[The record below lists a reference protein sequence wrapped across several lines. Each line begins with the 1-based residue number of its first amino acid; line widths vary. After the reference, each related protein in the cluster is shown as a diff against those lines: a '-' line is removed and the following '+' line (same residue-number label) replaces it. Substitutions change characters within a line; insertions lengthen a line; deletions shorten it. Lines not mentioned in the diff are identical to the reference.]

1 MNLTI
6 VCGVV
11 GNILSVV
18 GVVITNKYIT
28 GVDGYNYMIF
38 LSFLHFFCTSLGTR
52 LLLSLGVFQYKDAPL
67 SGVLPVSLVCIPLA
81 CVTYLS

>member
-1 MNLTI
+1 MSWI
-6 VCGVV
+6 ISCGIV

-38 LSFLHFFCTSLGTR
+38 LSFLHFVSTTIGTR
-52 LLLSLGVFQYKDAPL
+52 ILLHLGAFEYKEAPL
-67 SGVLPVSLVCIPLA
+67 SGVLPVSLVRSM
-81 CVTYLS
+81 THH

>member
-6 VCGVV
+6 LCGIV

-38 LSFLHFFCTSLGTR
+38 LSFLHFFCTTIGTR
-52 LLLSLGVFQYKDAPL
+52 VLLSLGVFQYKDAPL
-67 SGVLPVSLVCIPLA
+67 SGVLPVSLVGLKFTLHHFA
-81 CVTYLS
+81 A